1 MWTKHPDFLDICATH
16 WGKIVHG
23 SAQYKLCIKLKAL
36 KKPLQALNWKEF
48 GGISQKASS
57 AKEEFQEAFGCLVG
71 DPDNVALREKV
82 DKLRKASKSLS
93 ESELSFLKQKAKC
106 QHLLEADKGTKYY
119 HALINKNRARSHIS
133 YIVKDDGLKTTSY
146 MEMADL
152 FVGFY
157 KGLFGTR
164 RQSKPIDLGILE
176 QGPCVPSDEAEG
188 LLAPILGDEIK
199 ATLWEMDGDKAPGP
213 DGFSATFFK
222 ANWDLVGQ
230 DLTLCV
236 QEFFNTGKLLK
247 QLNHTIVALIPKT
260 SHDPK
265 VGDFRPIG
273 CTNVIYKVITKILT
287 KRMAKFLPI
296 IVDPG
301 QTAFVKGR
309 NISDNVF
316 LAQEIV
322 RGYKVKRNS
331 PRCMIMLDIRKAYDT
346 VSWDFVESFLLGL
359 GFLTKF
365 VGWIMEC
372 VTTASYSISINGQ
385 LHGHFKGEC
394 GLRQGGPMHGDSY
407 LIKEIVKI
415 RNELEVAFGGQD
427 RAIDGLSRFVVGNK
441 FLSGKVY
448 DVLRVARVKK
458 PWMSCVW
465 KHFIPPKHS
474 FTVWLAC
481 RGLLRSPLATF
492 SLVALSRPWFG
503 DEIRRWLGVARDMS
517 TLASAIKW
525 IIKEFKGCRVKD
537 RAVRIAFS
545 STIFEVWAARNVINF
560 DGGKV
565 STQDI
570 ITRVKTTTYRIL
582 YRLNPHCRFTF

>member
-1 MWTKHPDFLDICATH
+1 MGLLWDVTKVDCVILEKGTQHLHLQVLCKETQIRFLATFVYPLYNVPTRRLLWEH
-16 WGKIVHG
+16 LI
-23 SAQYKLCIKLKAL
+23 AL
-36 KKPLQALNWKEF
+36 GPSITEPKEF

-57 AKEEFQEAFGCLVG
+57 AKVEFQEAFGCLVE

-82 DKLRKASKSLS
+82 DILRKASKSLS

-133 YIVKDDGLKTTSY
+133 YIVKEDGLKTNSY

-152 FVGFY
+152 FVDFY

-164 RQSKPIDLGILE
+164 RQSTPIDLGILE

-260 SHDPK
+260 NHDPK
-265 VGDFRPIG
+265 
-273 CTNVIYKVITKILT
+273 
-287 KRMAKFLPI
+287 
-296 IVDPG
+296 
-301 QTAFVKGR
+301 
-309 NISDNVF
+309 
-316 LAQEIV
+316 EIV

-346 VSWDFVESFLLGL
+346 VSWDFVESVLLGL
-359 GFLTKF
+359 GFPAKF

-385 LHGHFKGEC
+385 LHGHFKGER
-394 GLRQGGPMHGDSY
+394 GLRQGDPMSPTLFLFCIEY
-407 LIKEIVKI
+407 
-415 RNELEVAFGGQD
+415 
-427 RAIDGLSRFVVGNK
+427 LSRMLKVRTSGTGFSYHPKCEVLK
-441 FLSGKVY
+441 ITHLAFADDLMLFSRADTLSVSILLGCLHDLEEASGVKSNIFFS
-448 DVLRVARVKK
+448 RV
-458 PWMSCVW
+458 C
-465 KHFIPPKHS
+465 
-474 FTVWLAC
+474 
-481 RGLLRSPLATF
+481 GLLKEEL
-492 SLVALSRPWFG
+492 L
-503 DEIRRWLGVARDMS
+503 RRVG
-517 TLASAIKW
+517 
-525 IIKEFKGCRVKD
+525 
-537 RAVRIAFS
+537 
-545 STIFEVWAARNVINF
+545 FEM
-560 DGGKV
+560 G
-565 STQDI
+565 
-570 ITRVKTTTYRIL
+570 
-582 YRLNPHCRFTF
+582 